1 LTKFAYKLCNTVIYF
16 SILTSLDYY
25 KSATCTT
32 DDIFILTINPANG
45 ITLFYNNMEVIQSFT
60 IDHTHLKPGIYVSRE
75 DKGFTTFD
83 LRITEPN
90 QEPAVAPA
98 AMHSLEHLMATWF
111 RNSEAKDDVV
121 YVGPMGCL
129 TGMYIIMTGTYTV
142 EDMRRLTIDCLQW
155 ILTQTE
161 VPATRPEACG
171 NYLLHDL
178 PMCKWEAAR
187 YLDRLQHDFHCEY
200 TKLQITL
207 DDGKVFADA

>member
-1 LTKFAYKLCNTVIYF
+1 
-16 SILTSLDYY
+16 
-25 KSATCTT
+25 
-32 DDIFILTINPANG
+32 
-45 ITLFYNNMEVIQSFT
+45 MEVIQSFT
-60 IDHTHLKPGIYVSRE
+60 IDHTRLKPGIYVSRE
-75 DKGFTTFD
+75 DKGFTTYD

-90 QEPAVAPA
+90 KEPAVAPA

-129 TGMYIIMTGTYTV
+129 TGMYVIMTGNYTV
-142 EDMRRLTIDCLQW
+142 EDMRRLTIDCLRW
-155 ILTQTE
+155 ILDQDE

-178 PMCKWEAAR
+178 PMCKWESAR

-200 TKLQITL
+200 AKLEIVL

>member
-1 LTKFAYKLCNTVIYF
+1 
-16 SILTSLDYY
+16 
-25 KSATCTT
+25 
-32 DDIFILTINPANG
+32 
-45 ITLFYNNMEVIQSFT
+45 MEVIQSFT

-90 QEPAVAPA
+90 KEPAMAPA
-98 AMHSLEHLMATWF
+98 AIHSLEHLMATWF
-111 RNSEAKDDVV
+111 RNSEVKDDVV

-129 TGMYIIMTGTYTV
+129 TGMYIIMKDGGATEGREPGAYTV
-142 EDMRRLTIDCLQW
+142 EDMRRLTIRCLQW

-161 VPATRPEACG
+161 VPATQPESCG

-178 PMCKWEAAR
+178 PMCKWESAR
-187 YLDRLQHDFHCEY
+187 YLDRLTHDFHCEY

>member
-1 LTKFAYKLCNTVIYF
+1 
-16 SILTSLDYY
+16 
-25 KSATCTT
+25 
-32 DDIFILTINPANG
+32 
-45 ITLFYNNMEVIQSFT
+45 MEVIQSFT
-60 IDHTHLKPGIYVSRE
+60 IDHTRLKPGIYVSRE

-90 QEPAVAPA
+90 QEPAMAPA

-111 RNSEAKDDVV
+111 RNSEAKEDVV

-129 TGMYIIMTGTYTV
+129 TGMYIIMKDYGSTTKGRESRTYTV
-142 EDMRRLTIDCLQW
+142 EDMRRLTIECLQW
-155 ILTQTE
+155 ILEQTE
-161 VPATRPEACG
+161 VPATQPESCG

-178 PMCKWEAAR
+178 PMCKWESAR
-187 YLDRLQHDFHCEY
+187 YLDRLQHDFHSEY

>member
-25 KSATCTT
+25 KSATCAT

>member
-1 LTKFAYKLCNTVIYF
+1 
-16 SILTSLDYY
+16 
-25 KSATCTT
+25 
-32 DDIFILTINPANG
+32 
-45 ITLFYNNMEVIQSFT
+45 MEVIQSFT

-75 DKGFTTFD
+75 DQGFTTFD

-111 RNSEAKDDVV
+111 RNSRVKDDVV

-129 TGMYIIMTGTYTV
+129 TGMYIIMKDSGAVTYTV
-142 EDMRRLTIDCLQW
+142 DDMRRLTIECLQW

-161 VPATRPEACG
+161 VPATEPQTCG

-178 PMCKWEAAR
+178 PMCKWESAR
-187 YLDRLQHDFHCEY
+187 YLDRLQHHFHSEY
-200 TKLQITL
+200 TKLQVTL
-207 DDGKVFADA
+207 DDGRVFADA

>member
-1 LTKFAYKLCNTVIYF
+1 
-16 SILTSLDYY
+16 
-25 KSATCTT
+25 
-32 DDIFILTINPANG
+32 
-45 ITLFYNNMEVIQSFT
+45 MEVIQSFT

-90 QEPAVAPA
+90 KEPAVAPA

-129 TGMYIIMTGTYTV
+129 TGMYIIMRNHGSTTEGQESGSYTV
-142 EDMRRLTIDCLQW
+142 EDMRRLTIECLEW
-155 ILTQTE
+155 ILTQDK
-161 VPATRPEACG
+161 VPATEPQTCG

-178 PMCKWEAAR
+178 PMCKWESRR
-187 YLDRLQHDFHCEY
+187 YLNRLQHDFHCEY
-200 TKLQITL
+200 TQLQVTL
-207 DDGKVFADA
+207 EDGMVFADA